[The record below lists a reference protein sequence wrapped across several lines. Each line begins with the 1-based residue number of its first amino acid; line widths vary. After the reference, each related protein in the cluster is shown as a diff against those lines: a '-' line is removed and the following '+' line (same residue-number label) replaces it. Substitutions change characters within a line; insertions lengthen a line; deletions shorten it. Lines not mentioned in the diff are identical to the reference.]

1 MPNKESYGYDDISIE
16 TMNIAI
22 PFISSPLARVINNS
36 FSKGI
41 VPDSTK
47 VAKVLPLFKS
57 GDQTLLSNYRPISL
71 LPSFSKI
78 FERLVYNRLIS
89 YLNKNNILHDY
100 QFGFRSNHDTA
111 MAVTEMVDKIAE
123 AIDSKKIS
131 LGIFIDLS
139 KAFDTI
145 NHNILIQKLSFYGIR
160 GLSLEW
166 FKSYLSDR
174 SQFVCYSN
182 AKSTVQ
188 KITCGVPQG
197 SILGPLLF
205 LLYVNDISNISKILH
220 FVLFADDTNY
230 FCPTIILLNCFKVL
244 IRNLNISPTGF
255 CVIDFLSI
263 SQKVILLFS
272 QVQKLNSSSVT

>member
-1 MPNKESYGYDDISIE
+1 MQGSYKNSFVLYPTTPEEICQTAASMPNKESCGYDDISIA
-16 TMNIAI
+16 TMKIAI
-22 PFISSPLARVINNS
+22 PFISTPLARVINNS
-36 FSKGI
+36 FSQGI

-47 VAKVLPLFKS
+47 VAKILPLFKS
-57 GDQTLLSNYRPISL
+57 GDQSLLSNYRLISL

-89 YLNKNNILHDY
+89 YLNKNNILYDY

-174 SQFVCYSN
+174 SQFVYYNN
-182 AKSTVQ
+182 AKSTVE

-220 FVLFADDTNY
+220 FILFADDT
-230 FCPTIILLNCFKVL
+230 FIS
-244 IRNLNISPTGF
+244 IRP
-255 CVIDFLSI
+255 
-263 SQKVILLFS
+263 
-272 QVQKLNSSSVT
+272 

>member
-1 MPNKESYGYDDISIE
+1 MKIG
-16 TMNIAI
+16 I
-22 PFISSPLARVINNS
+22 PFISAPLARVINNS
-36 FSKGI
+36 FSQGI

-89 YLNKNNILHDY
+89 YLNKNNILYDY

-145 NHNILIQKLSFYGIR
+145 NHKSYHSMESVDYLWN
-160 GLSLEW
+160 GLSHTSQIEVSL
-166 FKSYLSDR
+166 FVIAMQNLQYKKSPVEFHR
-174 SQFVCYSN
+174 
-182 AKSTVQ
+182 
-188 KITCGVPQG
+188 VP
-197 SILGPLLF
+197 
-205 LLYVNDISNISKILH
+205 Y
-220 FVLFADDTNY
+220 
-230 FCPTIILLNCFKVL
+230 
-244 IRNLNISPTGF
+244 
-255 CVIDFLSI
+255 
-263 SQKVILLFS
+263 
-272 QVQKLNSSSVT
+272 